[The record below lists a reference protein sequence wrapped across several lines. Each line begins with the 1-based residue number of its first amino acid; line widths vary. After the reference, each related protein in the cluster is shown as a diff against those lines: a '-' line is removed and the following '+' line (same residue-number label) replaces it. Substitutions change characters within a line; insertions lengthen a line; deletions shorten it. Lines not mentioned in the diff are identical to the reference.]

1 MCDRLAR
8 HVLAVVILAVA
19 LFAVGQSCGQD
30 AVNTGKSVGSDVV
43 RCAVV
48 GGLNEIDFWPQ
59 LADRFQR
66 ATGNRMEIVAA
77 GPKHAIADT
86 IKTGEA
92 DVIVVHN
99 SDTLMNLVADGFA
112 ENPQPWAKN
121 DFVIVGPAD
130 DPAKVK
136 GNSDAVAALG
146 RIIASRSR
154 LLLHSSSGANELLSD
169 LLAAGG
175 LELDPETTISVPS
188 DKHRQM
194 LKRAAAEQAYTLVG
208 RIPFLSGKLETGNL
222 IVMVQGDERLR
233 RPFVVAVAARPGDRR
248 LEPARRFAAFL
259 REPDTQDFISRF
271 GIGKYDERP
280 LLYPVKAPR

>member
-1 MCDRLAR
+1 MCRRLNKHFLVSAI
-8 HVLAVVILAVA
+8 AAFS
-19 LFAVGQSCGQD
+19 LFLHGENRAQD
-30 AVNTGKSVGSDVV
+30 TLTPRKAAGSQVV

-66 ATGNRMEIVAA
+66 VTGHRVEIVVS

-92 DVIVVHN
+92 DVIVMHS
-99 SDTLMNLVADGFA
+99 SDAIMNLVANGFA

-121 DFVIVGPAD
+121 DFVIVGPAS
-130 DPAKVK
+130 DPAKIK
-136 GNSDAVAALG
+136 GERDAVAAIG
-146 RIIASRSR
+146 KIIASRSKF
-154 LLLHSSSGANELLSD
+154 LLHASGGANELIGD

-175 LELDPETTISVPS
+175 LELDAEMTISMPS
-188 DKHRQM
+188 DKQRQM

-208 RIPFLSGKLETGNL
+208 RIPFLSGKLETGEL
-222 IVMVQGDERLR
+222 IVMVQDDERLR
-233 RPFVVAVAARPGDRR
+233 RPFVIAVAVRPGDR
-248 LEPARRFAAFL
+248 LPEPARRFATFL
-259 REPDTQDFISRF
+259 REPDTQEFISRF

-280 LLYPVKAPR
+280 LLFPVKVPR

>member
-1 MCDRLAR
+1 MSERLTRYVLTTVVLTFGLLTAGHSRAQDVVNAR
-8 HVLAVVILAVA
+8 
-19 LFAVGQSCGQD
+19 Q
-30 AVNTGKSVGSDVV
+30 SVGAQVV

-66 ATGNRMEIVAA
+66 ATGNRVDIVAV

-92 DVIVVHN
+92 DVIVMHN

-121 DFVIVGPAD
+121 DFVIVGPAS
-130 DPAKVK
+130 DPAKVR
-136 GNSDAVAALG
+136 GNNDAVAALG
-146 RIIASRSR
+146 KIIALRAK
-154 LLLHSSSGANELLSD
+154 LLLHASSGANELMSD
-169 LLAAGG
+169 LLAAGN

-188 DKHRQM
+188 DKQRQM

-208 RIPFLSGKLETGNL
+208 RIPFVSGKLETSNL
-222 IVMVQGDERLR
+222 IVMVQGDERLK
-233 RPFVVAVAARPGDRR
+233 RPYVVAVAARPSDRR
-248 LEPARRFAAFL
+248 LESARRFATFL
-259 REPDTQDFISRF
+259 READTQEFISRF

-280 LLYPVKAPR
+280 LLFPVKVPR